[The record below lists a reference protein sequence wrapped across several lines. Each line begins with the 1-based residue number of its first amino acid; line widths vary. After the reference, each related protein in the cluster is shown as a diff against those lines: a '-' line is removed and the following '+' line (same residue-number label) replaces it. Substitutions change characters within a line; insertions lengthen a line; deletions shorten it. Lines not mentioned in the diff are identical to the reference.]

1 MENSLYAMLR
11 NKYQIGNHYISAYL
25 SNLFGTD
32 HVDIEIFN
40 QKLTNPNLATWADYA
55 LSTNRRGRAFA
66 EILRPHLPKD
76 ARRYL
81 DVGSAYGGFL
91 IGFMELGLDV
101 IGIELSENLVHL
113 SRANFKDYGREDS
126 TIKGDILD
134 ENLLSQLG
142 KFDVITCIDMIEH
155 VSDVPRA
162 MKNMVQ
168 LLNPGGILVLQMP
181 NKDSLSNVMADSHF
195 NIFGLTLLKHPDA
208 RRFYFCN
215 FPSSNMYDVGEYYQ
229 QEYYLRLLADLGCGP
244 LVLPPAVPTSL
255 TEKARLIPKF
265 YSRLGRFLFRNAV
278 TVPFDLKLKIS
289 LRALFYITSFL
300 IGLGIVTLFSKAR
313 KRTLKQK
320 FADDAWF
327 IIGTKI
333 TGNMR

>member
-1 MENSLYAMLR
+1 MENPLYVMLR

-40 QKLTNPNLATWADYA
+40 QKLTNPNLATWVDYA
-55 LSTNRRGRAFA
+55 LSTNMRGRAFA
-66 EILRPHLPKD
+66 EILYPHLPKN

-101 IGIELSENLVHL
+101 TGIEFSENLVHL
-113 SRANFKDYGREDS
+113 SRANFKDYGREDAS
-126 TIKGDILD
+126 IKGDILD

-168 LLNPGGILVLQMP
+168 LLNPGGILVLQVP
-181 NKDSLSNVMADSHF
+181 NKDSISNVMADSHF
-195 NIFGLTLLKHPDA
+195 NIFGITLLKHPDA
-208 RRFYFCN
+208 RRLYHCH
-215 FPSSNMYDVGEYYQ
+215 FPYPYDVGEYYQ
-229 QEYYLRLLADLGCGP
+229 QEYYLKLLTDLGCKP
-244 LVLPPAVPTSL
+244 LVMPPVCPTSL
-255 TEKARLIPKF
+255 TEKASLIPNF
-265 YSRLGRFLFRNAV
+265 YSRLGLFMFRSAV
-278 TVPFDLKLKIS
+278 AIPLDLKLKIS
-289 LRALFYITSFL
+289 LRALLYITEFL

-313 KRTLKQK
+313 KHTLKQK
-320 FADDAWF
+320 FADDTWF

-333 TGNMR
+333 TGNIH